1 MQFIEYYEDLKEK
14 AGDEPVLFIDAVHP
28 TQATKISY
36 GWIRK
41 GHRKAI
47 ETTGSR
53 TRLNI
58 MGALNLKS
66 PERPLISE
74 YQTINALNISQFF
87 NEIRKVY
94 PDYNQTVNVILD
106 GARYH
111 RAQLVTDWAEVVNIK
126 LHFLPPYS
134 SNLNPI
140 ERMWKLMNETCN
152 NRYFS
157 STREFRNAI
166 LTFFEQTLPDIATQV
181 ASRINDNFQIL
192 KQVS

>member
-1 MQFIEYYEDLKEK
+1 
-14 AGDEPVLFIDAVHP
+14 
-28 TQATKISY
+28 
-36 GWIRK
+36 
-41 GHRKAI
+41 
-47 ETTGSR
+47 
-53 TRLNI
+53 

-74 YQTINALNISQFF
+74 YPTINALNISWFF
-87 NEIRKVY
+87 NEIRGQEHNEIRKIY

-111 RAQLVTDWAEVVNIK
+111 HAQLVTDWAEVVNIK
-126 LHFLPPYS
+126 LYFLPPYS
-134 SNLNPI
+134 LNLNPT
-140 ERMWKLMNETCN
+140 ERMWKLMNEHARN
-152 NRYFS
+152 NRYFC

-166 LTFFEQTLPDIATQV
+166 STFFEQTLPDIATQV